1 MFFYALVI
9 TLISL
14 CSSPALAL
22 VVGEV
27 QYDKLPISCQGVFE
41 TKAGETSR
49 LEECKRF
56 AEAALEER
64 TPSREEIELRISKL
78 KKLKNIEDVE
88 TSITKGKGTW
98 VNVWNYPRNVDEFMA
113 RLRRYDID
121 TIYLQVNRSNT
132 PVFRNA
138 GQIDEI
144 LRKAHQNGIKV
155 IGWSY
160 CYLNNISADV
170 ERYVKPALYQTSDG
184 HKFDGMAADIEE
196 NIRVSAVERYTS
208 AIKKQIPEDYPL
220 LAIVFAPRIKPNY
233 PWQYIGANWDVLMP
247 MTYWH
252 GMKNKH
258 QPGVVENFVTETVEN
273 IRKYTGKQD
282 VAIHLITDGERTT
295 PEQIATSLEV
305 ARKLNVNAGISIY
318 PEHLA
323 TDEMLEVIRSY

>member
-1 MFFYALVI
+1 MTKLFYAAIVSLLALTPAQALVI
-9 TLISL
+9 
-14 CSSPALAL
+14 
-22 VVGEV
+22 GEV
-27 QYDKLPISCQGVFE
+27 QKDRLPIACTAV
-41 TKAGETSR
+41 
-49 LEECKRF
+49 LENQNTNDDRF
-56 AEAALEER
+56 AECKNFAQAALEER
-64 TPSREEIELRISKL
+64 IPSHQEIELRISKL
-78 KKLKNIEDVE
+78 KKIKGIKELE
-88 TSITKGKGTW
+88 TITKGKGTW
-98 VNVWNYPRNVDEFMA
+98 VNVWNYPTKVDEFMT

-144 LRKAHQNGIKV
+144 LRKAHQNNIKV

-160 CYLNNISADV
+160 CYLNNISGDV
-170 ERYVKPALYQTSDG
+170 DRFVKPALYQTSDG

-196 NIRVSAVERYTS
+196 NIRESAVERYTQAVKDKLPS
-208 AIKKQIPEDYPL
+208 DYPL
-220 LAIVFAPRIKPNY
+220 LAIVFSPRIRPNY
-233 PWQYIGANWDVLMP
+233 PWKYIGANWDVLMP

-258 QPGVVENFVTETVEN
+258 QPGVVENFVTDTVEN
-273 IRKYTGKQD
+273 IRKYTGRDD
-282 VAIHLITDGERTT
+282 VSIHLITDGERTT

-305 ARKLNVNAGISIY
+305 ARKLNITGGISIY